1 MCFWSSPCGLPLS
14 AVTMGDMYGERII
27 IGRVRKGWSQQDL
40 ADRVGASLRSVGGWE
55 HDGPISRRYLAQL
68 SEVLGVDL
76 TAETDTVEATKLAD
90 FSDTDLMKE
99 MERRLTEARIR
110 VTQMVDV
117 LAQIQSRTSD
127 GTAPQ

>member
-1 MCFWSSPCGLPLS
+1 IS
-14 AVTMGDMYGERII
+14 DMYGERII

-55 HDGPISRRYLAQL
+55 HDGTISRRYLAQL
-68 SEVLGVDL
+68 AEALGVDL

-90 FSDTDLMKE
+90 FSDADLMKE
-99 MERRLTEARIR
+99 LERRLTEARIR

-117 LAQIQSRTSD
+117 LAQIQR
-127 GTAPQ
+127 